1 MDGYADSSG
10 ARRRPVHC
18 RGLLLRQDRE
28 EPSQPEDAGR
38 ASTGDQRQAGDPDPY
53 ERRYAGAAGPAFPH
67 DGERRHGGRAVSM
80 RTSTRPSKVT
90 TRQVFA
96 IAGPAMIANLTT
108 PLIGIVSTTAIGRLG
123 DATLLGGVAMAS
135 VLFDCIFWLFAFLRM
150 STVAFTAQSLG
161 AGEPGEL
168 RAILVRGFIVAALIG
183 TALILL
189 QVPLASILLGA
200 MGGSEGVTRAAKT
213 YFIIR
218 IWSSPLALG
227 NYVMLGWLIGQ
238 ARAKLALGMQIS
250 INLINVA
257 ATVVLVLVFDFGI
270 AGAAIAAVI
279 AETAG
284 LVLGLLIARHL
295 SKGQFAASRALLFDR
310 AKLMRMLAVN
320 RDIMIRTASLIAAF
334 LFFTAQGARAGDMTL
349 AANAVLNNF
358 LLISA
363 FFLDGLANAAEQ
375 LCGRACGA
383 RDRDEFSGAVRLVVF
398 WGFGFAL
405 AVTGVFALFGPAL
418 IDLMTASPDVRR
430 IARDFLLFV
439 VASPALAVF
448 AFAFDG
454 VYIGATWARDMRNLM
469 VASLAIFL
477 AAWFAL
483 RSFGNAGLWAALLVH
498 YAARGGLEAWRYP
511 ALLRKSFG

>member
-1 MDGYADSSG
+1 MNSS
-10 ARRRPVHC
+10 
-18 RGLLLRQDRE
+18 
-28 EPSQPEDAGR
+28 
-38 ASTGDQRQAGDPDPY
+38 T
-53 ERRYAGAAGPAFPH
+53 
-67 DGERRHGGRAVSM
+67 
-80 RTSTRPSKVT
+80 KVT
-90 TRQVFA
+90 TAQIFA
-96 IAGPAMIANLTT
+96 IAAPAMIANLTT

-135 VLFDCIFWLFAFLRM
+135 VIFDCLFWLFAFLRM

-161 AGEPGEL
+161 AGETHEM
-168 RAILVRGFIVAALIG
+168 RAIMVRGLIVAVLVGAGLIALQIPL
-183 TALILL
+183 AAILL
-189 QVPLASILLGA
+189 TA

-213 YFIIR
+213 YFSIR
-218 IWSSPLALG
+218 IWSAPLALA
-227 NYVMLGWLIGQ
+227 NYVVLGWLIGQ
-238 ARAKLALGMQIS
+238 ARAMLALAVQIA
-250 INLINVA
+250 INVINMA
-257 ATVVLVLVFDFGI
+257 ATVLLVLVADFGI
-270 AGAAIAAVI
+270 DGAAIAALIAEGAGFVIGIVI
-279 AETAG
+279 AH
-284 LVLGLLIARHL
+284 LLSQDHL
-295 SKGQFAASRALLFDR
+295 PFTRASLFDR
-310 AKLMRMLAVN
+310 QKLMRLLTVN
-320 RDIMIRTASLIAAF
+320 RDIMIRTAALIVAF
-334 LFFTAQGARAGDMTL
+334 LFFTAQGARAGDVTL

-358 LLISA
+358 LLVSA

-375 LCGRACGA
+375 LCGRAYGA
-383 RDRDEFSGAVRLVVF
+383 RARDEFSGAVRLVVS

-405 AVTGVFALFGPAL
+405 AVTAVFALFGPAL

-439 VASPALAVF
+439 IASPALAVF